1 MDNPSIPGL
10 GPKSCEM
17 LARAGIT
24 SLEQLTATGSVA
36 TYVQAKRAGGNVSL
50 NLLWG
55 LESVLTGQPWRE
67 VAREQ
72 RERLLLMLEEY
83 ERLG

>member
-1 MDNPSIPGL
+1 
-10 GPKSCEM
+10 M

-24 SLEQLTATGSVA
+24 SVEQLQALGAVKA
-36 TYVQAKRAGGNVSL
+36 YVLTKAAGGNVSL

-55 LESVLTGQPWRE
+55 LEAVLTGQHWQQ

-72 RERLLLMLEEY
+72 RERLLTALELEQQH
-83 ERLG
+83 G

>member
-1 MDNPSIPGL
+1 MSAIPGI

-24 SLEQLTATGSVA
+24 SFEQLRALGAVKAYVLTKATGS
-36 TYVQAKRAGGNVSL
+36 NVSL

-55 LESVLTGQPWRE
+55 LEAVLTGQHWQQ

-72 RERLLLMLEEY
+72 RERLLTALELEQQH
-83 ERLG
+83 G